1 MISIITA
8 ESGGCCTFCGARVG
22 LRSGEASEERPPA
35 AERRSSSMGA
45 IQPPVGTSQQSTD
58 EAGSQATARTQALQ
72 YEEAVALR
80 DRLVEYDRTAA
91 KRTAVVDDQ
100 SDFFEIDSNEW
111 LTREVSLS
119 TSCTLND
126 REFRGPE
133 DMLQGVQ

>member
-1 MISIITA
+1 
-8 ESGGCCTFCGARVG
+8 
-22 LRSGEASEERPPA
+22 
-35 AERRSSSMGA
+35 MGA
-45 IQPPVGTSQQSTD
+45 SQPPVGTSQQSTD
-58 EAGSQATARTQALQ
+58 EAASQATARTQALQ

-111 LTREVSLS
+111 LTREVSLI

-126 REFRGPE
+126 RESCGPE